1 MKRIKF
7 LIMTLA
13 IAFSIG
19 GAFATSP
26 RLPQDCQGFTQYR
39 FNGSTYV
46 LAGKAGI
53 DYICVTPS
61 AQVCTY
67 YKVGT
72 TYVPCMN
79 GVYCTSN
86 CRSSNPSPKKAR
98 N

>member
-1 MKRIKF
+1 MKKIKL

-26 RLPQDCQGFTQYR
+26 RLTQDCQGATQYYY
-39 FNGSTYV
+39 NGSYV
-46 LAGKAGI
+46 IAGKIGV
-53 DYICVTPS
+53 DYLCATS
-61 AQVCTY
+61 ALICTY

-79 GVYCTSN
+79 GVYCTAN
-86 CRSSNPSPKKAR
+86 CRTANPPKK
-98 N
+98 NPKK